1 MCKNKISILNTIAIG
16 IILLVFLNSCINY
29 LPCRGQD
36 YIIED
41 ITSKELINK
50 FEKFKE
56 TNPKYY
62 ADKDHINKDIPHY
75 YINLYMNDLKLTF
88 GLDIHIGKELKNPP
102 THLNFTHIKNISDKY
117 LDINSKEINKNL
129 NENIKLQFE
138 KDILDKLNIKWKRIE
153 CL

>member
-1 MCKNKISILNTIAIG
+1 
-16 IILLVFLNSCINY
+16 
-29 LPCRGQD
+29 
-36 YIIED
+36 
-41 ITSKELINK
+41 
-50 FEKFKE
+50 
-56 TNPKYY
+56 
-62 ADKDHINKDIPHY
+62 
-75 YINLYMNDLKLTF
+75 MNDLKLTF